1 MEATRRHRS
10 QHERVDGGGAEAEMK
25 KMVGTRHVKL
35 ILVSDHGEHERELSG
50 AWSP

>member
-1 MEATRRHRS
+1 MVVIGGM
-10 QHERVDGGGAEAEMK
+10 RVRLEMK